1 MKKIHITLF
10 SVISLLFVTSCDDY
24 LHKDPIGLLTP
35 DNVNTNPTLTSV
47 QYSVN
52 STYQMLASTLNL
64 LGDWAW
70 DDGTVTRNDF
80 VVYDLASDDALKKW
94 NPDGDQ
100 PWMDEIQNYS
110 YIASNTAFN
119 GFWSYQYEGVS
130 RANLALS
137 YLMDDKIIE
146 AVGMDASLRKR
157 LLGETYFLRAFY
169 YFDLVTNFG
178 DVPFLIAPIK
188 DFEDAYKVSERTDKE
203 IVWEQIMN
211 DLEDAK
217 GNLPLTKF
225 SSESEPW
232 RVSLGAVLA
241 MQAKVALYRKD
252 YPGVLSAI
260 KELEDK
266 GFYRLNSNYFDSF
279 SQYHEFT
286 DNEVVFA
293 YDHKEKMTPAQGNGL
308 CALLGW
314 GFFAPSKSF
323 IKEFEPNDPRLN
335 LTVDVEKQLVYKI
348 LGDLSNKNQGYDDA
362 PSNKVYIRYADV
374 MLWKAEA
381 LIETGK
387 VSDAIDI
394 INEVRERARNT
405 VGVDGETKAPAGTLP
420 DRDRLGSKEQAWEWL
435 IHERRVEL
443 GLESHRFRDLKRW
456 GIAKKVLNANG
467 QAFTDRNYLFP
478 IPQKDI
484 DKSGGKLIQ
493 NPGY

>member
-1 MKKIHITLF
+1 
-10 SVISLLFVTSCDDY
+10 
-24 LHKDPIGLLTP
+24 
-35 DNVNTNPTLTSV
+35 
-47 QYSVN
+47 
-52 STYQMLASTLNL
+52 
-64 LGDWAW
+64 
-70 DDGTVTRNDF
+70 
-80 VVYDLASDDALKKW
+80 
-94 NPDGDQ
+94 
-100 PWMDEIQNYS
+100 
-110 YIASNTAFN
+110 
-119 GFWSYQYEGVS
+119 
-130 RANLALS
+130 
-137 YLMDDKIIE
+137 MDDKIIE

-286 DNEVVFA
+286 DNEVIFA

-381 LIETGK
+381 LIETDK

-456 GIAKKVLNANG
+456 GIAKEVLNANG

>member
-10 SVISLLFVTSCDDY
+10 SVISLLFATGCDDY

-35 DNVNTNPTLTSV
+35 DIVNTNPTLTSV

-52 STYQMLASTLNL
+52 SSYQMLSSTLNL
-64 LGDWAW
+64 LGDWSW

-80 VVYDLASDDALKKW
+80 VVYDLASDDATKKW

-100 PWMDEIQNYS
+100 PWMDEVQNYS

-130 RANLALS
+130 RTNLALS
-137 YLMDDKIIE
+137 YLTNDQII
-146 AVGMDASLRKR
+146 ASVGMDDALRKR
-157 LLGETYFLRAFY
+157 LLGEAYFLRAFY

-178 DVPFLIAPIK
+178 DVPFLTAPIE

-203 IVWEQIMN
+203 IVWQQIMD
-211 DLEDAK
+211 DLKDAK
-217 GNLPLTKF
+217 SNIPDAKY
-225 SSESEPW
+225 SSASEPW
-232 RVSLGAVLA
+232 RVSMGAVLA

-252 YPGVLSAI
+252 YPGVLAVI
-260 KELEDK
+260 QELESK
-266 GFYRLNSNYFDSF
+266 GYYDLNDNYFDSF
-279 SQYHEFT
+279 SQDHEFT
-286 DNEVVFA
+286 DNEVIFA

-323 IKEFEPNDPRLN
+323 LKEFEPNDPRLN
-335 LTVDVEKQLVYKI
+335 LTVDTDKQLVYKI
-348 LGDLSNKNQGYDDA
+348 LGTLSNANSGYDDA
-362 PSNKVYIRYADV
+362 PSNKIYIRYADV
-374 MLWKAEA
+374 ILWKAEA
-381 LIETGK
+381 LIETGS

-394 INEVRERARNT
+394 INDVRERARNT
-405 VGVDGETKAPAGTLP
+405 VGVDGVTKAPAGTLP
-420 DRDRLGSKEQAWEWL
+420 DRDRLASKDKAWEWL

-456 GIAKKVLNANG
+456 GIAKEVLNANG
-467 QAFTDRNYLFP
+467 QAFKDRNYLFP

-484 DKSGGKLIQ
+484 DKSGGKLTQ
-493 NPGY
+493 NTGY

>member
-10 SVISLLFVTSCDDY
+10 SVISLLFTTSCDDY

-35 DNVNTNPTLTSV
+35 DIVNTNPTLTSV

-52 STYQMLASTLNL
+52 SSYQMLSSTLNL
-64 LGDWAW
+64 LGDWMW

-100 PWMDEIQNYS
+100 PWMDEVQNYS

-130 RANLALS
+130 RTNLALS
-137 YLMDDKIIE
+137 YLTNDQIIE
-146 AVGMDASLRKR
+146 SVGMDVSLRKR
-157 LLGETYFLRAFY
+157 LLGEIYFLRAFY

-178 DVPFLIAPIK
+178 DVPFLTAPIE
-188 DFEDAYKVSERTDKE
+188 DFGDAYKVSERTDKE
-203 IVWEQIMN
+203 LVWKQIMD
-211 DLEDAK
+211 DLKDAK
-217 GNLPLTKF
+217 DNIPDSKY

-232 RVSLGAVLA
+232 RVSMGAVLS

-252 YPGVLSAI
+252 YPGALAAI
-260 KELEDK
+260 QELEGK
-266 GFYRLNSNYFDSF
+266 GYYDLNDNYFDSF

-286 DNEVVFA
+286 DDEVIFA
-293 YDHKEKMTPAQGNGL
+293 YDHKEKMIPAQGNGL

-323 IKEFEPNDPRLN
+323 INEFEPDDPRLK
-335 LTVDVEKQLVYKI
+335 LTVDVDKQLVYKI
-348 LGDLSNKNQGYDDA
+348 LGDLSNANQGYDDA
-362 PSNKVYIRYADV
+362 PSNKIYIRYADV
-374 MLWKAEA
+374 LLWKAEA
-381 LIETGK
+381 LIETGN
-387 VSDAIDI
+387 VAEGIDI
-394 INEVRERARNT
+394 INRVRERARNT
-405 VGVDGETKAPAGTLP
+405 VGVDGMTKAPAGTLP
-420 DRDRLGSKEQAWEWL
+420 VRDRLASKDKAWEWL

-456 GIAKKVLNANG
+456 GIAKEVLNANG
-467 QAFTDRNYLFP
+467 QAFKDRNYLFP

-484 DKSGGKLIQ
+484 DKSGGKLTQ

>member
-1 MKKIHITLF
+1 M
-10 SVISLLFVTSCDDY
+10 
-24 LHKDPIGLLTP
+24 
-35 DNVNTNPTLTSV
+35 
-47 QYSVN
+47 
-52 STYQMLASTLNL
+52 
-64 LGDWAW
+64 
-70 DDGTVTRNDF
+70 
-80 VVYDLASDDALKKW
+80 
-94 NPDGDQ
+94 
-100 PWMDEIQNYS
+100 
-110 YIASNTAFN
+110 
-119 GFWSYQYEGVS
+119 
-130 RANLALS
+130 
-137 YLMDDKIIE
+137 
-146 AVGMDASLRKR
+146 
-157 LLGETYFLRAFY
+157 
-169 YFDLVTNFG
+169 
-178 DVPFLIAPIK
+178 
-188 DFEDAYKVSERTDKE
+188 
-203 IVWEQIMN
+203 
-211 DLEDAK
+211 
-217 GNLPLTKF
+217 
-225 SSESEPW
+225 
-232 RVSLGAVLA
+232 
-241 MQAKVALYRKD
+241 
-252 YPGVLSAI
+252 
-260 KELEDK
+260 
-266 GFYRLNSNYFDSF
+266 NSNYFDSF

-286 DNEVVFA
+286 DNEVIFA

-456 GIAKKVLNANG
+456 GIAKEVLNANG

-478 IPQKDI
+478 IPQKEYI
-484 DKSGGKLIQ
+484 FYFMIFFATR
-493 NPGY
+493 